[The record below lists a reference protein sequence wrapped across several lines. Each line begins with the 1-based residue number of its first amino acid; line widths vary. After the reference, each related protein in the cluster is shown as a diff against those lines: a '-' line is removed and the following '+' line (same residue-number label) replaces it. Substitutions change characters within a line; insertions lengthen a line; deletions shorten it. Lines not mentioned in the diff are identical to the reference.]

1 MISSSHPDLPAFLD
15 YLKRVEEARKLVAE
29 FDEWLASAPPLP
41 GIGSPGEPGGGGS
54 HAGWETTADLAVRV
68 VAILRHDGGPLRA
81 RDILTILRET
91 GTSFIS
97 ENPVYSVVGA
107 LKVARENG
115 WVVKKGRGWWQA
127 VAAGSGDRGEGVGES
142 CEGEGGAGREDGGES
157 VGGREGGGGGGS
169 HE

>member
-1 MISSSHPDLPAFLD
+1 MISTSRPDLPALLA

-41 GIGSPGEPGGGGS
+41 DVEAPVELTDGRPQIN
-54 HAGWETTADLAVRV
+54 WETTEDLAVRV
-68 VAILRHDGGPLRA
+68 VGILRHDGGPLRA
-81 RDILTILRET
+81 RDILTILQET

-97 ENPVYSVVGA
+97 DNPVYSVVGA

-127 VAAGSGDRGEGVGES
+127 ASGGGGGPGGVA
-142 CEGEGGAGREDGGES
+142 DGGES
-157 VGGREGGGGGGS
+157 VARGEGGGGDGGG
-169 HE
+169 E

>member
-1 MISSSHPDLPAFLD
+1 VTPPPRPDLPAFLA
-15 YLKRVEEARKLVAE
+15 YLKRVEQARKLVAE

-41 GIGSPGEPGGGGS
+41 SVEALEEPTDEGSLS
-54 HAGWETTADLAVRV
+54 MWETTEDLAVRV

-81 RDILTILRET
+81 RDILTILEET
-91 GTSFIS
+91 GTRFITD
-97 ENPVYSVVGA
+97 NPVYSVVGA

-127 VAAGSGDRGEGVGES
+127 ASQVPADPGAVADGGES
-142 CEGEGGAGREDGGES
+142 VRRGEGGAGQW
-157 VGGREGGGGGGS
+157 S

>member
-1 MISSSHPDLPAFLD
+1 MTPPSRPDLPAFLA
-15 YLKRVEEARKLVAE
+15 YLKRVEQARKLVAE

-41 GIGSPGEPGGGGS
+41 SVEALEEPTDGGS
-54 HAGWETTADLAVRV
+54 LSMWETTEDLAVRV

-81 RDILTILRET
+81 RDILAILLET
-91 GTSFIS
+91 GTRFIS
-97 ENPVYSVVGA
+97 DNPVYSVVGA

-127 VAAGSGDRGEGVGES
+127 ASQVPLDPCAA
-142 CEGEGGAGREDGGES
+142 AQGGES
-157 VGGREGGGGGGS
+157 VGRSEGGDGQGS

>member
-1 MISSSHPDLPAFLD
+1 MISTSRPDLPAFLA
-15 YLKRVEEARKLVAE
+15 YLERVEQARKLVAE

-41 GIGSPGEPGGGGS
+41 SVELPKELTDGTPQIE
-54 HAGWETTADLAVRV
+54 WETTEDLAIRV

-81 RDILTILRET
+81 RDILTILQET

-97 ENPVYSVVGA
+97 QNPVYSVVGA

-127 VAAGSGDRGEGVGES
+127 ASRGGVDPCAVA
-142 CEGEGGAGREDGGES
+142 DGGES
-157 VGGREGGGGGGS
+157 EARGKGRRLGLGTTS
-169 HE
+169 DPQVHEYTD

>member
-1 MISSSHPDLPAFLD
+1 MIPSSHPDLPAFLA

-41 GIGSPGEPGGGGS
+41 GIGVPEEPADGRWRIR
-54 HAGWETTADLAVRV
+54 WETTEDLAVRV

-81 RDILTILRET
+81 RDILTILQET
-91 GTSFIS
+91 GSSFIS
-97 ENPVYSVVGA
+97 KNPVYSVVGA

-115 WVVKKGRGWWQA
+115 QVVKKGRGWWQA
-127 VAAGSGDRGEGVGES
+127 ASEVPVNPCEAAD
-142 CEGEGGAGREDGGES
+142 GES
-157 VGGREGGGGGGS
+157 VAGSEGDGGGWS

>member
-1 MISSSHPDLPAFLD
+1 MTPSSHSDLPAFLA
-15 YLKRVEEARKLVAE
+15 YLNRVEQARKLVAE

-41 GIGSPGEPGGGGS
+41 SVEAPEEPTDGGS
-54 HAGWETTADLAVRV
+54 QISWETTGDLAFRV
-68 VAILRHDGGPLRA
+68 VAILRHDEGPLRA
-81 RDILTILRET
+81 RDILTILQDT

-107 LKVARENG
+107 LKVAREKG

-127 VAAGSGDRGEGVGES
+127 ASQVPVEPCAAV
-142 CEGEGGAGREDGGES
+142 DGGES
-157 VGGREGGGGGGS
+157 VAGSEGGDGQGS

>member
-1 MISSSHPDLPAFLD
+1 MISSSRPDLPALLA

-41 GIGSPGEPGGGGS
+41 SVELPKELTDGTSQIE
-54 HAGWETTADLAVRV
+54 WETTEDLAVRV
-68 VAILRHDGGPLRA
+68 VGILRHDGGPLRA
-81 RDILTILRET
+81 RDILTILQET

-127 VAAGSGDRGEGVGES
+127 ASGGAVDPRGTADGSGGAAQSEEGDRAGSYE
-142 CEGEGGAGREDGGES
+142 
-157 VGGREGGGGGGS
+157 
-169 HE
+169 

>member
-1 MISSSHPDLPAFLD
+1 MIPSSHPDLPALLA
-15 YLKRVEEARKLVAE
+15 YLKRVEQARKLVAE

-41 GIGSPGEPGGGGS
+41 DIGTPGEPGVGGS
-54 HAGWETTADLAVRV
+54 SGKWETTADLAVRV
-68 VAILRHDGGPLRA
+68 VGILRHDGGPLRA
-81 RDILTILRET
+81 RDILVILQET

-127 VAAGSGDRGEGVGES
+127 VAGDRVEDQ
-142 CEGEGGAGREDGGES
+142 CEEEDGDER
-157 VGGREGGGGGGS
+157 VGGGGS
-169 HE
+169 G

>member
-1 MISSSHPDLPAFLD
+1 MIPSSRPDLPALLAYLD
-15 YLKRVEEARKLVAE
+15 RVEQARKLVAE

-41 GIGSPGEPGGGGS
+41 SVESPEEPTDGRS
-54 HAGWETTADLAVRV
+54 QIMWETTEDLAVRV

-81 RDILTILRET
+81 RDILTFLQET

-97 ENPVYSVVGA
+97 DNPVYSVVGA

-127 VAAGSGDRGEGVGES
+127 ASRVPVDPCAVAD
-142 CEGEGGAGREDGGES
+142 DGES
-157 VGGREGGGGGGS
+157 VVRSEGGDGHGS
-169 HE
+169 DE

>member
-1 MISSSHPDLPAFLD
+1 MIPSSHPDLPALLA

-41 GIGSPGEPGGGGS
+41 DIGTPGEPGGGGS
-54 HAGWETTADLAVRV
+54 GGKWETTADLAVRV
-68 VAILRHDGGPLRA
+68 VGILRHDGGPLRA
-81 RDILTILRET
+81 RDILAILQET

-127 VAAGSGDRGEGVGES
+127 VAGDGGDR
-142 CEGEGGAGREDGGES
+142 
-157 VGGREGGGGGGS
+157 
-169 HE
+169 

>member
-1 MISSSHPDLPAFLD
+1 MISTSRPDLPALLA

-41 GIGSPGEPGGGGS
+41 SVEALKELTDGTSQKE
-54 HAGWETTADLAVRV
+54 WETTEDLAVRV
-68 VAILRHDGGPLRA
+68 VGILRHDGGPLRA
-81 RDILTILRET
+81 RDILTILQET

-127 VAAGSGDRGEGVGES
+127 ASHVAVDPDMAADGGEGVS
-142 CEGEGGAGREDGGES
+142 PTTAGDGQGSRRWGGE
-157 VGGREGGGGGGS
+157 
-169 HE
+169 

>member
-1 MISSSHPDLPAFLD
+1 MISTSRPDLPALLA

-41 GIGSPGEPGGGGS
+41 SVEALKELTDGTSQKE
-54 HAGWETTADLAVRV
+54 WETTEDLAVRV
-68 VAILRHDGGPLRA
+68 VGILRHDGGPLRA
-81 RDILTILRET
+81 RDILTILQET

-127 VAAGSGDRGEGVGES
+127 ASRGGVDP
-142 CEGEGGAGREDGGES
+142 GAGRGWRRGCRHRPTAGDGQGSHQWGGE
-157 VGGREGGGGGGS
+157 
-169 HE
+169 

>member
-1 MISSSHPDLPAFLD
+1 MTSTSHPDLPALLA
-15 YLKRVEEARKLVAE
+15 YLKRVEQARRLVAE

-41 GIGSPGEPGGGGS
+41 SVEARKELTDGTSQIN
-54 HAGWETTADLAVRV
+54 WETTEDLAVRV

-81 RDILTILRET
+81 RDILTILQET

-107 LKVARENG
+107 LKVGRENG
-115 WVVKKGRGWWQA
+115 WIVKKGRGWWQA
-127 VAAGSGDRGEGVGES
+127 ASHVPVDPCAAAEGGEGIAQS
-142 CEGEGGAGREDGGES
+142 EGDDGQGN
-157 VGGREGGGGGGS
+157 

>member
-1 MISSSHPDLPAFLD
+1 MISTSRPDLPALLA

-41 GIGSPGEPGGGGS
+41 DVEALGELKDGRQQIN
-54 HAGWETTADLAVRV
+54 WETTEDLAVRV
-68 VAILRHDGGPLRA
+68 VGILRHDGGPLRA
-81 RDILTILRET
+81 RDILTILQEA

-97 ENPVYSVVGA
+97 DNPVYSVVGA

-127 VAAGSGDRGEGVGES
+127 ASQGAVDPCAVAGGGEGVARGER
-142 CEGEGGAGREDGGES
+142 GRW
-157 VGGREGGGGGGS
+157 
-169 HE
+169 

>member
-1 MISSSHPDLPAFLD
+1 MISSSRPDFPALLA

-41 GIGSPGEPGGGGS
+41 SIEAPNELTDGTS
-54 HAGWETTADLAVRV
+54 HIEWETTEDLAVRIV
-68 VAILRHDGGPLRA
+68 GILRHDGGPLRA
-81 RDILTILRET
+81 RDILTILQET

-107 LKVARENG
+107 LKVAREHG

-127 VAAGSGDRGEGVGES
+127 ASQVALGPGAPADGD
-142 CEGEGGAGREDGGES
+142 ES
-157 VGGREGGGGGGS
+157 VVQGDAGDARGIYG
-169 HE
+169 